1 MIYLKILEMI
11 LESSQSLSHIEP
23 IYMILRAAT
32 WEVFITYGHV
42 SESKTVRKASL
53 VGAMTFE

>member
-1 MIYLKILEMI
+1 MPKIIY
-11 LESSQSLSHIEP
+11 ESSQSLARIRI

-42 SESKTVRKASL
+42 PESKTVRKASE
-53 VGAMTFE
+53 VGATIFE